1 MRRGLLLT
9 VARVDSPLLSPHLL
23 FPPPPA
29 WVPALVLAEPW
40 ALRPPRRALLTAL
53 LRCLLCSLEQRSC
66 SPGTEASGSTHVGGR
81 LHHHKGGGRAESPA
95 GHRSRPERRPAQPPG
110 PVAAV
115 FLTSLIPSCKNM
127 LSFTDLDEG
136 LGVLSPSCA
145 NTGPT
150 PSPFLC
156 FTEL

>member
-1 MRRGLLLT
+1 MWAADSTTTREGGARSLLLGI
-9 VARVDSPLLSPHLL
+9 
-23 FPPPPA
+23 
-29 WVPALVLAEPW
+29 VPT
-40 ALRPPRRALLTAL
+40 LRD
-53 LRCLLCSLEQRSC
+53 
-66 SPGTEASGSTHVGGR
+66 G
-81 LHHHKGGGRAESPA
+81 
-95 GHRSRPERRPAQPPG
+95 PAQPPG
-110 PVAAV
+110 PVVAV